1 MHRRSFVT
9 GMAAIGFGIP
19 AYERALGQTFPSRNI
34 RVVVPTPAGAPPDI
48 LARIVGN
55 SIAEA
60 EGWTVI
66 VENKPGAAMTIGA
79 ADVLRQ
85 PADGYTLFSVTTPIA
100 AAPALIPH
108 AQLRIT
114 TDFAPLIKIGTTYTS
129 SW

>member
-1 MHRRSFVT
+1 MHRRSLIK
-9 GMAAIGFGIP
+9 GMAAIGLGIP

-100 AAPALIPH
+100 AARLLSRMH
-108 AQLRIT
+108 SCELRRI
-114 TDFAPLIKIGTTYTS
+114 LHR
-129 SW
+129 